1 MTGKGERM
9 SGSERKRQIVQAALE
24 IMAEQGLA
32 GTTTRRI
39 AEKVG
44 VSEPALY
51 KYFPGKK
58 ELVLEA
64 LDALG
69 ELFYET
75 LSRGAG
81 ESGEVTERIYRM
93 SDAYYE
99 FVVTHPDES
108 MLLFEAVTGARDPD
122 IRAALSDKLVSFTT
136 ILSLMFEEG
145 KKDGVVRKDLDTMV
159 AAWQILSLGLTLA
172 FASLMGLNEVLTR
185 DKALL
190 AVREVLENIVSNA
203 SSGGEHDGGRPRKES
218 AR

>member
-1 MTGKGERM
+1 MAGKGERM
-9 SGSERKRQIVQAALE
+9 SGSERKRQIVQATLA
-24 IMAEQGLA
+24 IIAEQGLA

-58 ELVLEA
+58 ELILEA
-64 LDALG
+64 LDAVG

-75 LSRGAG
+75 LAGAAG
-81 ESGEVTERIYRM
+81 EGGEVTERIYRM

-122 IRAALSDKLVSFTT
+122 IRAALGDKMVSFTT

-145 KKDGVVRKDLDTMV
+145 KKSGAVRKDLDTTV

-185 DKALL
+185 EKALL

-203 SSGGEHDGGRPRKES
+203 ASGSEADRQGPTGD
-218 AR
+218 

>member
-1 MTGKGERM
+1 MAGKVERM
-9 SGSERKRQIVQAALE
+9 SGSERKRQIVQATLA

-58 ELVLEA
+58 ELILEA
-64 LDALG
+64 LDAVG

-75 LSRGAG
+75 LSSAAEKGG
-81 ESGEVTERIYRM
+81 GEVTERIYRM

-122 IRAALSDKLVSFTT
+122 IRAALSDKMVSFTT

-145 KKDGVVRKDLDTMV
+145 KKSGVVRKDLDTTV

-185 DKALL
+185 EKALL

-203 SSGGEHDGGRPRKES
+203 ASGSEADRQGPTGD
-218 AR
+218 

>member
-1 MTGKGERM
+1 MAEKNGRM
-9 SGSERKRQIVQAALE
+9 SGEERRRQIVQAALS

-32 GTTTRRI
+32 GTTTRKI
-39 AEKVG
+39 AERVG

-58 ELVLEA
+58 ELILEA
-64 LDALG
+64 LDAVG

-75 LSRGAG
+75 LSSAAG
-81 ESGEVTERIYRM
+81 EGGEVTERIYRM

-99 FVVTHPDES
+99 FVVSHPDEA

-122 IRAALSDKLVSFTT
+122 IRAALGDKMVSFTT

-145 KKDGVVRKDLDTMV
+145 KQRGVVREDLDTTV

-172 FASLMGLNEVLTR
+172 FASLMGLNDVLTH

-203 SSGGEHDGGRPRKES
+203 SSGGKAGD
-218 AR
+218 